1 MRRSAAQAAE
11 RLSGLISTTK
21 AATNKPAGWYDLD
34 ELTIAF
40 NMRWRHN
47 ASARAISMYR
57 RGVLERMPWHFT
69 TAEGQPVRSFI
80 YRPVRPA
87 KTIEDALQA
96 FLTVGQ
102 AKVPKGWA
110 RPIEIAERLR
120 ISAVAVREMAKRHKI
135 KPRIYRTLRG
145 ASGLH
150 ENLYYPVR
158 DVVALHTRKT

>member
-21 AATNKPAGWYDLD
+21 AATSKPAGWYDLD
-34 ELTIAF
+34 ELTLAF

-57 RGVLERMPWHFT
+57 RGVLERMRWNFV

-80 YRPVRPA
+80 YRPVKPA
-87 KTIEDALQA
+87 KTIQDALDA
-96 FLTVGQ
+96 FLTVGE

-110 RPIEIAERLR
+110 RPIQIAEMLGL
-120 ISAVAVREMAKRHKI
+120 SAVAVREMARRHKI

-150 ENLYYPVR
+150 QNLYYPVR
-158 DVVALHTRKT
+158 PVMALHLRKS

>member
-1 MRRSAAQAAE
+1 MSRSASQAAE

-21 AATNKPAGWYDLD
+21 AATSMPAGWYDLD
-34 ELTIAF
+34 ELTLAF

-57 RGVLERMPWHFT
+57 RGVLERMRWNFV

-80 YRPVRPA
+80 YRPVKPA
-87 KTIEDALQA
+87 KTIQDALDA

-110 RPIEIAERLR
+110 RPVEIAERLR
-120 ISAVAVREMAKRHKI
+120 ISAVAVREMAKRDRKSTRLNSSH
-135 KPRIYRTLRG
+135 RT
-145 ASGLH
+145 
-150 ENLYYPVR
+150 
-158 DVVALHTRKT
+158 